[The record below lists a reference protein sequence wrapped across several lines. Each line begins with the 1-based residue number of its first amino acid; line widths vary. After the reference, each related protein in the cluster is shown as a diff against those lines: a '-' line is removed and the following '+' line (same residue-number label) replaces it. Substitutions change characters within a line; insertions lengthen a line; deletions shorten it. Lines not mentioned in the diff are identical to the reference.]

1 MEALDPYQPC
11 KENGPSEEEEE
22 EIILTQPTYGGMEGC
37 GAADADVYDHAAGYR
52 DDNKMINDDRSCRVG
67 KDKATKD

>member
-1 MEALDPYQPC
+1 
-11 KENGPSEEEEE
+11 
-22 EIILTQPTYGGMEGC
+22 MEGC